1 MSEIIKL
8 KLDDIVLNKS
18 DDRLDFY
25 DESIERLA
33 SSIEK
38 DGLLSPITVCKRDD
52 GKYNL
57 IFGERRYKAYKYLE
71 YKEIEAIVIDES
83 DANQAGKLALIENL
97 QRQDVNAIDVAL
109 GMKQI
114 MDDENISQAELAK
127 RLGYKQSTVA
137 NKIRL
142 LKLPAY
148 VQNAVIQGTI
158 SERHARA
165 LLKVDEDKLEDVF
178 LVIVNRKYNVAK
190 TEAYIKTLSKQ
201 GHIKAVGASAQI
213 ALNTFKKTFED
224 CKRASVDLDFN
235 TREYE
240 DYIKIEIKIKK

>member
-1 MSEIIKL
+1 MSEIINL
-8 KLDDIVLNKS
+8 KLDDIVYNKS
-18 DDRLDFY
+18 DERPDFY

-33 SSIEK
+33 SSIK
-38 DGLLSPITVCKRDD
+38 NDGLLSPITVCKRED
-52 GKYNL
+52 GKYDL
-57 IFGERRYKAYKYLE
+57 LFGERRYKAYKLLE
-71 YKEIEAIVIDES
+71 YEQIEAIVVDSNDTKE
-83 DANQAGKLALIENL
+83 ANKLALIENL

-142 LKLPAY
+142 LKLPEY
-148 VQNAVIQGTI
+148 VQNAVRQGI
-158 SERHARA
+158 LSERHARA
-165 LLKVDEDKLEDVF
+165 LLKVDEDKLEDVY
-178 LVIVNRKYNVAK
+178 LVIINRKYNVAK
-190 TEAYIKTLSKQ
+190 TEDYIKTLSKQ
-201 GHIKAVGASAQI
+201 SHIKAVGASAQI
-213 ALNTFKKTFED
+213 ALNTFKKTFEN